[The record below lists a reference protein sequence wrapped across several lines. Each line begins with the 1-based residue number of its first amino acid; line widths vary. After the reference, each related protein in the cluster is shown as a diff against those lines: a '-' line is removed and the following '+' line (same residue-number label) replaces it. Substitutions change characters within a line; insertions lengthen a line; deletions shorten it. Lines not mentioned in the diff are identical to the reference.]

1 MRRRRVSGRF
11 YVFLLLVATLAFFII
26 RNFLPQGVK
35 EAVVTLATTDDTRTV
50 EAVIVRDETVGSF
63 EGNGRVT
70 YVAPEGMLVNQG
82 DEIAYVYSAG
92 YSEKEIAK
100 LETVRQDIRHYHQTI
115 LANIVDRELERLD
128 ENVDAKALELKTL
141 VNRKATGSLN
151 SLERQLENAML
162 ERQEYLRQN
171 RREDPKL
178 NQLYEEESRRVTSIA
193 SWKKTE
199 TAPASGI
206 VSFYLDG
213 CERFLNPANLDSITP
228 EDLRNI
234 LNGATPDMGDGAQIV
249 QQIYRLVKTD
259 KWYVLALSRDP
270 EWNPVSGQTF
280 RLQLEGF
287 EDVVYNATVEQ
298 IQKSGDETMVQLSI
312 TDPIGPLINQ
322 RSGQA
327 VLGTSLEGLLVP
339 LGALVDQGGQSG
351 VMVSDVTGGSFVP
364 VNVLSRG
371 SKNALVS
378 PLVEGTLSSGQHVL
392 TK

>member
-1 MRRRRVSGRF
+1 
-11 YVFLLLVATLAFFII
+11 
-26 RNFLPQGVK
+26 
-35 EAVVTLATTDDTRTV
+35 
-50 EAVIVRDETVGSF
+50 
-63 EGNGRVT
+63 
-70 YVAPEGMLVNQG
+70 
-82 DEIAYVYSAG
+82 
-92 YSEKEIAK
+92 
-100 LETVRQDIRHYHQTI
+100 
-115 LANIVDRELERLD
+115 
-128 ENVDAKALELKTL
+128 
-141 VNRKATGSLN
+141 
-151 SLERQLENAML
+151 
-162 ERQEYLRQN
+162 
-171 RREDPKL
+171 
-178 NQLYEEESRRVTSIA
+178 
-193 SWKKTE
+193 
-199 TAPASGI
+199 
-206 VSFYLDG
+206 
-213 CERFLNPANLDSITP
+213 
-228 EDLRNI
+228 
-234 LNGATPDMGDGAQIV
+234 MGDGAQIV